1 MNEQDYKEYQEL
13 INEGHSQRSA
23 AKILGIDRCKI
34 QRYIKKQLEGGVIM
48 IDNEVV
54 FEHIPQASC
63 FGNNSISDY
72 DLLKLAF
79 EKLGHT
85 LDIEYVS
92 VDEYEGDEDE

>member
-1 MNEQDYKEYQEL
+1 MSKVVIQVMSDWNDCEQCGGGSED
-13 INEGHSQRSA
+13 
-23 AKILGIDRCKI
+23 
-34 QRYIKKQLEGGVIM
+34 GGVIM

-54 FEHIPQASC
+54 FEHIPLASC
-63 FGNNSISDY
+63 YGNNSISDY

>member
-1 MNEQDYKEYQEL
+1 MSNILIEVMSDWTYCEQCGGGSED
-13 INEGHSQRSA
+13 
-23 AKILGIDRCKI
+23 
-34 QRYIKKQLEGGVIM
+34 GGVIM

-85 LDIEYVS
+85 LEIKYTEINDDDYVQG
-92 VDEYEGDEDE
+92 EED

>member
-1 MNEQDYKEYQEL
+1 MSKIVIQVMSDWNDCEQCGGGSED
-13 INEGHSQRSA
+13 
-23 AKILGIDRCKI
+23 
-34 QRYIKKQLEGGVIM
+34 GGVIM

-54 FEHIPQASC
+54 FEHIPLASC

-85 LDIEYVS
+85 LEIEYIS
-92 VDEYEGDEDE
+92 VDEYEGEED